1 MRAKVEAW
9 VQVGLGNIGAVGAR
23 VGEQPNTSWGQ
34 RGQNRN
40 LLTTEKLDWFN
51 VHAIMTHTETDGLAE
66 D

>member
-1 MRAKVEAW
+1 MQAKVEVR

-40 LLTTEKLDWFN
+40 LLTTEKLDWPTRAGSMF
-51 VHAIMTHTETDGLAE
+51 MPS
-66 D
+66 